1 MIKNPEG
8 PTLQR
13 VGQTNESAARKP
25 VAVRPCPD
33 QSSEQICN
41 RKKMEAENV

>member
-25 VAVRPCPD
+25 VAVRPCPGP
-33 QSSEQICN
+33 ELRAN
-41 RKKMEAENV
+41 L